1 MSRASTANRSKR
13 GSSRGSS
20 RGSNNGGK
28 RGKLQVEPNMGGLS
42 GGPLSPSQKAA
53 ILAEAMLKE
62 EEEVAKHRIGAVY
75 ADPEVRRRL
84 ANGRGPMIHALM
96 LEQQYHNLLD
106 ERQEKRERAR
116 MFRRQVGRFN
126 GPDRNVLARSHEV
139 DAEAVSD
146 LLSGACA
153 DVFPNAQQTYPNQD
167 DHSIGRDTVPVRY
180 GTAYNSHGG
189 SLNGGHHGGLFSH
202 RSKHGAHH
210 TSPIAPPVREIGL
223 YDDTCWWYSLCT
235 FQYRQH

>member
-28 RGKLQVEPNMGGLS
+28 RGKLQVEPNM

-84 ANGRGPMIHALM
+84 ANGRGPMVRFQICVRCGCVSLGAWFLHVDLFTWF
-96 LEQQYHNLLD
+96 LFVDNLFTCFSQCSLFSFSD
-106 ERQEKRERAR
+106 PCDD
-116 MFRRQVGRFN
+116 VG
-126 GPDRNVLARSHEV
+126 
-139 DAEAVSD
+139 
-146 LLSGACA
+146 
-153 DVFPNAQQTYPNQD
+153 T
-167 DHSIGRDTVPVRY
+167 TVP
-180 GTAYNSHGG
+180 
-189 SLNGGHHGGLFSH
+189 
-202 RSKHGAHH
+202 
-210 TSPIAPPVREIGL
+210 
-223 YDDTCWWYSLCT
+223 
-235 FQYRQH
+235 

>member
-1 MSRASTANRSKR
+1 MAPWYVFKYVCDVGVFLLVP
-13 GSSRGSS
+13 GSCMLTFLPGSCLLTICLPVS
-20 RGSNNGGK
+20 LNVLFS
-28 RGKLQVEPNMGGLS
+28 LFQ
-42 GGPLSPSQKAA
+42 
-53 ILAEAMLKE
+53 
-62 EEEVAKHRIGAVY
+62 
-75 ADPEVRRRL
+75 
-84 ANGRGPMIHALM
+84 IHAMM

-116 MFRRQVGRFN
+116 MFRRQVGRLN
-126 GPDRNVLARSHEV
+126 GPDRNVLARTHEL

-153 DVFPNAQQTYPNQD
+153 DVFPNAQQTYPNQN

-223 YDDTCWWYSLCT
+223 YYDTCWWYSLCN
-235 FQYRQH
+235 FQYRPH